1 MEFDLQ
7 VHQNKFLSEGDT
19 TMTAV
24 VTLAAKTGQAP
35 EAEVEAAEV
44 LLVDCSTSMRWPVA
58 KIVAARQAAAA
69 AIDVLRDGV
78 FFAVVAGT
86 TRARQVYPERGMA
99 RADRWSRTE
108 AKTQVWTLAA
118 DGGTAIGTWLTMAGN
133 LLAEHPGAV
142 RHAILLTDGQNQAE
156 SSEQLGRVLDACEGR
171 FTCDARGIG
180 EDWDPAELTRIVT
193 VLRGTADS
201 VVDEKDLA
209 EDFRRL
215 TEHAMLKTV
224 PDVRLRLA
232 AMPFSRLD
240 FVKQVHPME
249 YDLTGRLQRTE
260 ANLMELSTGAWSEGE
275 EREYLVGFEFSP
287 GEVTYGQDTQLGW
300 LQVASGPGDPVPVI
314 GNRTRDPV
322 EATRID
328 PKVQKYTVQGELAQ
342 AMDEGF
348 AAYQAKDLE
357 KAQRAWG
364 RAVRLTVE
372 SPNDEMRKRLAQLVD
387 VIDAAKG
394 DVRLK
399 ENLTRSQ
406 IMHAVLGSRI
416 STYEAAVAGGGPRE
430 PREIPCP
437 HCGSRHPAEERLCP
451 KTFRKIR

>member
-1 MEFDLQ
+1 
-7 VHQNKFLSEGDT
+7 
-19 TMTAV
+19 
-24 VTLAAKTGQAP
+24 
-35 EAEVEAAEV
+35 
-44 LLVDCSTSMRWPVA
+44 
-58 KIVAARQAAAA
+58 
-69 AIDVLRDGV
+69 
-78 FFAVVAGT
+78 
-86 TRARQVYPERGMA
+86 MA
-99 RADRWSRTE
+99 RAGRRTRTE

-118 DGGTAIGTWLTMAGN
+118 DGGTAIGSWLTMAGN

-142 RHAILLTDGQNQAE
+142 RHAILLTDGQNQSE
-156 SSEQLGRVLDACEGR
+156 SSERLGRVLDGCEGR

-180 EDWDPAELTRIVT
+180 EDWNPAELTRIVT

-215 TEHAMLKTV
+215 TERAMLKTV

-260 ANLMELSTGAWSEGE
+260 AEGRELAELSTGAWSEGE
-275 EREYLVGFEFSP
+275 EREYLVGFEFAP
-287 GEVTYGQDTQLGW
+287 GEVTYDRDTQLGW
-300 LQVASGPGDPVPVI
+300 LRVASGPGDPVPVI
-314 GNRTRDPV
+314 ANRTRDPV
-322 EATRID
+322 QATRID

-348 AAYQAKDLE
+348 AAYEEQDLE

-364 RAVRLTVE
+364 RAVKLAVE
-372 SPNDEMRKRLAQLVD
+372 SPNKEMRKRLAQLVD
-387 VIDAAKG
+387 VIDANTG

-399 ENLTRSQ
+399 ENLTRSK
-406 IMHAVLGSRI
+406 IMHAVLGSRFA
-416 STYEAAVAGGGPRE
+416 TDEDAVE

-451 KTFRKIR
+451 QTLMVIPR